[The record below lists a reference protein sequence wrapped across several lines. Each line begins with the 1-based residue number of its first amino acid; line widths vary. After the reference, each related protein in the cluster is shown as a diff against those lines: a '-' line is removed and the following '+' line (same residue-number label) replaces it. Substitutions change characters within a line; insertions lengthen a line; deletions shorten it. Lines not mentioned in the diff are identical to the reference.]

1 MQAPCGRASLAQQ
14 YHDVWNRPKGCLV
27 TKKEEL
33 GIGNREWGI
42 EMENRKLSFYK
53 FILARALLFA
63 YVSSKT
69 HNLQRV
75 FRLGGGWGG
84 LFGYIGMC
92 HPKGYGCF

>member
-1 MQAPCGRASLAQQ
+1 
-14 YHDVWNRPKGCLV
+14 
-27 TKKEEL
+27 
-33 GIGNREWGI
+33 
-42 EMENRKLSFYK
+42 MENRKLSFYK

-75 FRLGGGWGG
+75 FRLGWGWGG

-92 HPKGYGCF
+92 HPKGYGFF